1 MILPASHEIDDL
13 DAIAFAHDAGVI
25 CVALDDHEIVFDRNT
40 ARVDVE
46 SGEKFGNR
54 EWAREVVRLAIERD
68 FHLIERTQPL
78 GSAPTGRAPPAAGA
92 VRWRFERLF
101 DWPMPGCYRER
112 IPSVEV
118 PSVIPI

>member
-1 MILPASHEIDDL
+1 MILPASDEIHDL
-13 DAIAFAHDAGVI
+13 DTIAFAHHAVAI
-25 CVALDDHEIVFDRNT
+25 CVALEDDEIVFDRNA

-54 EWAREVVRLAIERD
+54 ERAGQVVRLAIERD
-68 FHLIERTQPL
+68 FHLIERTQRL
-78 GSAPTGRAPPAAGA
+78 GSAPTWRAPVAASA

-112 IPSVEV
+112 IPSVEMRGV
-118 PSVIPI
+118 LPI